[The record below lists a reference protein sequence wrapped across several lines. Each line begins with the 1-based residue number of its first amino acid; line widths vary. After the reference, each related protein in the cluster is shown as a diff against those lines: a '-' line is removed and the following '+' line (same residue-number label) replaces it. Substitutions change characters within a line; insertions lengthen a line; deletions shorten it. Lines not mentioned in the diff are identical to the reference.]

1 MNFEKV
7 KELIQLVNDSD
18 LSYFEV
24 KSEDSY
30 VKMDKSLYR
39 NSENNS
45 LSAENKS
52 ALLSAIE
59 NISKTEILEK
69 AETSN
74 NTSAEV
80 ESAESKDDDCEY
92 INAPMV
98 GTFYEAVSPDA
109 DPFVNPGQKVS
120 KGQVL
125 CIVEAM
131 KLMNEIVAEFDC
143 EIVSVEATNGNMVEY
158 GQPMFKIRR

>member
-1 MNFEKV
+1 MKFEQV

-18 LSYFEV
+18 LSYFEI
-24 KSEDSY
+24 KSEDNY

-39 NSENNS
+39 NTENNG
-45 LSAENKS
+45 AVVENKS
-52 ALLSAIE
+52 SLLSAIE
-59 NISKTEILEK
+59 NVARTEILEK
-69 AETSN
+69 TEMES
-74 NTSAEV
+74 SIQSEV
-80 ESAESKDDDCEY
+80 APSKEDDCES

-98 GTFYEAVSPDA
+98 GTFYRAVSPEA

-143 EIVSVEATNGNMVEY
+143 EIVSIEAENGNMVEY

>member
-1 MNFEKV
+1 MNFEQV
-7 KELIQLVNDSD
+7 KELIKLVNDSD

-24 KSEDSY
+24 KSEDNY

-39 NSENNS
+39 NTENNS
-45 LSAENKS
+45 PAVENKS
-52 ALLSAIE
+52 SLLSAIE

-69 AETSN
+69 AEASN
-74 NTSAEV
+74 SVSAQV
-80 ESAESKDDDCEY
+80 EAAPSKEDDCEY

-98 GTFYEAVSPDA
+98 GTFYKAVSPEA
-109 DPFVNPGQKVS
+109 EPFVNPGQKVS

-143 EIVSVEATNGNMVEY
+143 EIVSIEAKNGNMVEY

>member
-1 MNFEKV
+1 MNFEQV

-24 KSEDSY
+24 KNENNY

-39 NSENNS
+39 NTENTSNVVD
-45 LSAENKS
+45 NKS
-52 ALLSAIE
+52 SLLSAIE
-59 NISKTEILEK
+59 NISKTETVENSRI
-69 AETSN
+69 SN
-74 NTSAEV
+74 DLSTQVEIASAKE
-80 ESAESKDDDCEY
+80 DDCEY

-98 GTFYEAVSPDA
+98 GTFYQSVSPDA
-109 DPFVNPGQKVS
+109 DPFVSIGQKVN

-131 KLMNEIVAEFDC
+131 KLMNEIVAAFDC
-143 EIVSVEATNGNMVEY
+143 EIVSVEAQNGNMVEY

>member
-1 MNFEKV
+1 MKFEQV

-24 KSEDSY
+24 KNENTY

-39 NSENNS
+39 NSE
-45 LSAENKS
+45 
-52 ALLSAIE
+52 
-59 NISKTEILEK
+59 T
-69 AETSN
+69 T
-74 NTSAEV
+74 NTTV
-80 ESAESKDDDCEY
+80 ESKSLPNDDKDIVKKEQVEKVEPSAQIEAAPAKEEEGEF
-92 INAPMV
+92 INSPMV
-98 GTFYEAVSPDA
+98 GTFYEAVSPEA
-109 DPFVNPGQKVS
+109 DPFVNVGQKVK

-131 KLMNEIVAEFDC
+131 KLMNEIVADFDC
-143 EIVSVEATNGNMVEY
+143 EIVSIEAENGQMVEY